1 MTNAKE
7 RGLLLTVRELE
18 FCLWDGGWGIGRD
31 AISVTLLTGSSDP

>member
-7 RGLLLTVRELE
+7 TGLLLTARELE
-18 FCLWDGGWGIGRD
+18 CCLWDGGWGIGRD